1 MYGFAR
7 GLDPVHSTP
16 LGWSIIDHATPSRF
30 PRAWAGCRLV
40 HALPLGDPKLAAF
53 RIGPV
58 DVMRPLQPQP
68 LLLVFTLG
76 PHREQRRRSLLPA
89 WLQGAERR
97 LHEQSLESILAAGRS
112 AGCDCRVA
120 APSPLDLTPNSK
132 QIEQTGRS
140 FGERLR
146 GSIRSVE
153 SDSAGRPTI
162 VVGSDCPELSAD
174 HLRETLRHLADN
186 PDRVVIGPASDGGF
200 YLLAFNRPV
209 DTELSRV
216 RWCREDTL
224 KCLLA
229 ALQES
234 GRPVTLLEALADLDT
249 TNDLERWLAAKV
261 PALSAWRQL
270 HHYLRRL
277 LSGLRRPSVP
287 AVMGTPIPVSAHPRR
302 GRSPPA

>member
-1 MYGFAR
+1 
-7 GLDPVHSTP
+7 
-16 LGWSIIDHATPSRF
+16 
-30 PRAWAGCRLV
+30 
-40 HALPLGDPKLAAF
+40 
-53 RIGPV
+53 
-58 DVMRPLQPQP
+58 MRPFQSQP
-68 LLLVFTLG
+68 LFLVFTLG
-76 PHREQRRRSLLPA
+76 PHREQRRRRLLPA

-97 LHEQSLESILAAGRS
+97 LHEQNLESVLAAGRS

-132 QIEQTGRS
+132 QIEQAGRS

-153 SDSAGRPTI
+153 SESAGRTTI

-186 PDRVVIGPASDGGF
+186 PDRVVVGPTPDGGF

-209 DTELSRV
+209 DTELSLV

-229 ALQES
+229 ALRES

-249 TNDLERWLAAKV
+249 RTDLERWLATKV
-261 PALSAWRQL
+261 AARSAWHQL
-270 HHYLRRL
+270 HRWLRWL
-277 LSGLRRPSVP
+277 LSDLRRPLSPSV
-287 AVMGTPIPVSAHPRR
+287 VGTPIPVSVHPRR

>member
-1 MYGFAR
+1 MH
-7 GLDPVHSTP
+7 PV
-16 LGWSIIDHATPSRF
+16 L
-30 PRAWAGCRLV
+30 
-40 HALPLGDPKLAAF
+40 
-53 RIGPV
+53 
-58 DVMRPLQPQP
+58 PQP

-76 PHREQRRRSLLPA
+76 PHREQRRRALLPS

-97 LHEQSLESILAAGRS
+97 FHQHGLESVLAAGHS
-112 AGCDCRVA
+112 AGCVCRVA
-120 APSPLDLTPNSK
+120 APSPLDLTPGSER
-132 QIEQTGRS
+132 IEQTGRS
-140 FGERLR
+140 FGERLQ

-162 VVGSDCPELSAD
+162 VVGSDCPELSVD

-229 ALQES
+229 ALRES

-249 TNDLERWLAAKV
+249 TNDLERWLATKV

-287 AVMGTPIPVSAHPRR
+287 SVMGTPIPVSAHPRR
-302 GRSPPA
+302 GRSPPV